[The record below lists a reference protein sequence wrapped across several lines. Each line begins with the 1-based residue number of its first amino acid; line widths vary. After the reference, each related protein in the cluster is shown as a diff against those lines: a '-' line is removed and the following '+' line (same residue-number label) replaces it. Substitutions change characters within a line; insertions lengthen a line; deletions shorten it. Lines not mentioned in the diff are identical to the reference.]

1 MKKIL
6 IAILLLVPLLIIFTL
21 NVSSTIVSAQ
31 IEYGVEHLVLKHLG
45 ENVDYV
51 VIDLEEYVK
60 TNKQYLLFPE
70 FTPSNASN
78 KEIEWSVS
86 DASMAQIHKSGNG
99 CAVSFIKGR
108 YGTVD
113 VIATSKSDTSKSAVC
128 SFYIT
133 GKVIGRIDFYD
144 YNTLDEIDSLTI
156 KLNESTCIEAR
167 PQPFAAMKDKKIVWS
182 SSDESVVKVNQNGA
196 MKGVGQG
203 KATITASITDEG
215 GTVTNRLSVTVS
227 GKSMSSESTIY
238 TTSRSYDI
246 SSLLSNEKIKIT
258 SVENG
263 TWEDLVVTIDEKAD
277 HAFVTLT
284 DSNIEERV
292 KICLVERNSLVID
305 YLYDYERTIWQNRH
319 FVPLGTEYFAISASC
334 PFTKAENI
342 VWTSDNPSVATV
354 VNGRIAGLKEGFAVL
369 TASAE
374 GFEPVSVEVVI
385 TPKIG
390 DVRLELDELGD
401 VAGLNEERVFGL
413 YTCSYDGKEFTVSDS
428 LQMRISYVYPV
439 EIMQSENVYDYFYF
453 ESSAN
458 DLISIGE
465 NGYITFSREAIG
477 KEIEVTVRA
486 RFSENNASDSYVFK
500 VVEGINIGYDV
511 PRVHYDKTVNTE
523 MPNFYPAFEY
533 EYLMNTYTDDF
544 DRNGVMGAIVF
555 QNNLYAPTPDVMG
568 WWIQINRPI
577 YGNGY
582 TIDSQLSNTQYDSRI
597 FGSGLNYER
606 LVKYF
611 GNHSELVVENL
622 FIQAYSP
629 VSDESDEAFKE
640 LKERGGIP
648 FRQSDSDDPDIE
660 IGITFRYCMFRYA
673 YSHVNVAGGP
683 VTFDGCIFSNSAG
696 PAILHQSSGYRPSK
710 VVIRNCIFSNTIAP
724 IYLSSTGDP
733 TSEDRNLNELY
744 IDLRLEGENYV
755 YNWKHLDEVSLDIF
769 PQYDNAMLNSL
780 ISALN
785 NKIAELFKLVTKDP
799 KNSALIYHGV
809 SDDYMNFGFVAV
821 GVWRDSKIAAN
832 PDVPES
838 EYGVTTSAY
847 IYDENYYTMNYLNM
861 DKIADFV
868 NNNLV
873 LKPICDAYK
882 VDFDKNKSYIIS
894 TVGKKGVYNT
904 KPGDTYQLNKETKDK
919 LHGVGVSGYLE

>member
-238 TTSRSYDI
+238 TTSRSYDM

-354 VNGRIAGLKEGFAVL
+354 LNGRIAGLKEGFAVL

>member
-696 PAILHQSSGYRPSK
+696 PAILHQSSRYRPSK

-733 TSEDRNLNELY
+733 TSEDLNLNELY

>member
-113 VIATSKSDTSKSAVC
+113 VIATAKSDTSKSAVC

-238 TTSRSYDI
+238 TTSRSYDM

-696 PAILHQSSGYRPSK
+696 PAILHQSSIYRPSK

-785 NKIAELFKLVTKDP
+785 NKIAELFKLVTQDP

-838 EYGVTTSAY
+838 EYGITTSAY